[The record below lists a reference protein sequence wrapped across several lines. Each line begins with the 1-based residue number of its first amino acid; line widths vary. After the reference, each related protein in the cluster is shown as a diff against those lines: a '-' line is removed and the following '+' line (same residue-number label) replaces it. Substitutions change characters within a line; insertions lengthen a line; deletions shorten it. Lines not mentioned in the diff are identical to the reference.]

1 MSCFKRGKRD
11 DDFASPDSYSICTNG
26 KFDKQLWEAKVPRT
40 AQELMRAQGYDVD
53 TAGKLRQSPQT
64 FQVCDTYVFL

>member
-53 TAGKLRQSPQT
+53 TAGK
-64 FQVCDTYVFL
+64 